1 MVQGSDRMVSSSE
14 SLAWVHSS
22 LQWARERDRKKLEEL
37 LEAVATELVY
47 EETHAE
53 LVPAQAP

>member
-1 MVQGSDRMVSSSE
+1 MQGSGLIAGSSE
-14 SLAWVHSS
+14 SLAWVYSS
-22 LQWARERDRKKLEEL
+22 LQLARERDRKRLEEL